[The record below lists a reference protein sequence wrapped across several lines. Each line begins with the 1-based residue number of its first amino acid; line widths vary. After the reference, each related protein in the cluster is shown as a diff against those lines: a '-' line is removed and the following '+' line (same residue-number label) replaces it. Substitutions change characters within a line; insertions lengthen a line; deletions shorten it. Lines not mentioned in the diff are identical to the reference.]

1 MRHINHSTRQNDY
14 SGSVVFNM
22 NPISKTTFEE
32 SVKVDSFS
40 LFSSIKNYVA
50 LTKPRIIELLLVTTV
65 PTMFLASNGW
75 PDWYLVTA
83 TLIGGALAAGGAN
96 ALNNVV
102 DRDIDALMD
111 RTAHRPLVTGKVSI
125 RGATALGISLSLMS
139 VIWLASQVNTLS
151 AVFAA
156 SAIIFYVC
164 VYTLLLKRR
173 TSSNIVWGGAAGCFP
188 VLIGWSAVTNSISLA
203 PLVLFLIVFW
213 WTPPHYW
220 PLSMQYRSDY
230 EAAGIPM
237 LPVVADRQKV
247 ASQILIYSWI
257 MVFTTL
263 ILPLVSNLSPVYIT
277 GALILNIIFLRE
289 VYRLRN
295 RARGQDLEI
304 NPMKLFHWS
313 ITYLALLFF
322 LIGLDPLFNF

>member
-1 MRHINHSTRQNDY
+1 MRKIDE
-14 SGSVVFNM
+14 
-22 NPISKTTFEE
+22 PILNLNQEPS
-32 SVKVDSFS
+32 S
-40 LFSSIKNYVA
+40 LFSVIRSYVS

-75 PDWYLVTA
+75 PDWYLVLA

-111 RTAHRPLVTGKVSI
+111 RTAHRPLVTGKVSV
-125 RGATALGISLSLMS
+125 RGAVALGITLSLSS
-139 VIWLASQVNTLS
+139 VIWLVSQVNTLS
-151 AVFAA
+151 ALFAA
-156 SAIIFYVC
+156 SAIVFYVC

-188 VLIGWSAVTNSISLA
+188 VLIGWAAVTNSISLA
-203 PLVLFLIVFW
+203 PIVLFLIVFW

-220 PLSMQYRSDY
+220 PLSMQYRKDY
-230 EAAGIPM
+230 ENAGIPM

-247 ASQILIYSWI
+247 ASQIAIYSWI
-257 MVFTTL
+257 MVATTFV
-263 ILPLVSNLSPVYIT
+263 LPLVSELSIVYVL
-277 GALILNIIFLRE
+277 GALILNLIFMRE
-289 VYRLRN
+289 VYALRN
-295 RARGQDLEI
+295 RAKSDDLDI

-313 ITYLALLFF
+313 ITWLALLFF
-322 LIGLDPLFNF
+322 LIGLDPLLNFS

>member
-1 MRHINHSTRQNDY
+1 MRKIDE
-14 SGSVVFNM
+14 
-22 NPISKTTFEE
+22 PILNLNQEPS
-32 SVKVDSFS
+32 S
-40 LFSSIKNYVA
+40 LFSVIKSYVS

-75 PDWYLVTA
+75 PDWYLVLA

-111 RTAHRPLVTGKVSI
+111 RTAHRPLVTGKVSV
-125 RGATALGISLSLMS
+125 RGAVALGIILSLSS
-139 VIWLASQVNTLS
+139 VIWLVSQVNTL
-151 AVFAA
+151 AALFAA
-156 SAIIFYVC
+156 SAIVFYVC

-188 VLIGWSAVTNSISLA
+188 VLIGWAAVTNSISLA
-203 PLVLFLIVFW
+203 PIVLFLIVFW

-220 PLSMQYRSDY
+220 PLSMQYRKDY
-230 EAAGIPM
+230 ENAGIPM

-247 ASQILIYSWI
+247 ASQITIYSWI
-257 MVFTTL
+257 MVATTL
-263 ILPLVSNLSPVYIT
+263 VLPLVSELSIVYVL
-277 GALILNIIFLRE
+277 GAIILNLIFMRE
-289 VYRLRN
+289 VYALRN
-295 RARGQDLEI
+295 RAKSDDLDI

-313 ITYLALLFF
+313 ITWLALLFF
-322 LIGLDPLFNF
+322 LIGLDPLLNFS

>member
-1 MRHINHSTRQNDY
+1 MRKIDE
-14 SGSVVFNM
+14 
-22 NPISKTTFEE
+22 PILNLNQEPS
-32 SVKVDSFS
+32 S
-40 LFSSIKNYVA
+40 LFSVIRSYVS

-75 PDWYLVTA
+75 PDWYLVLA

-111 RTAHRPLVTGKVSI
+111 RTAHRPLVTGKVSV
-125 RGATALGISLSLMS
+125 RGAVALGITLSLSS
-139 VIWLASQVNTLS
+139 VIWLVSQVNTLS
-151 AVFAA
+151 ALFAA
-156 SAIIFYVC
+156 SAIVFYVC

-188 VLIGWSAVTNSISLA
+188 VLIGWAAVTNSISLA
-203 PLVLFLIVFW
+203 PIVLFLIVFW

-220 PLSMQYRSDY
+220 PLSMQYRKDY
-230 EAAGIPM
+230 ENAGIPM

-247 ASQILIYSWI
+247 ASQIAIYSWI
-257 MVFTTL
+257 MVATTL
-263 ILPLVSNLSPVYIT
+263 VLPLVSELSIVYVL
-277 GALILNIIFLRE
+277 GAIILNLIFMRE
-289 VYRLRN
+289 VYALRN
-295 RARGQDLEI
+295 RAKSDDLDI

-313 ITYLALLFF
+313 ITWLALLFF
-322 LIGLDPLFNF
+322 LIGLDPLLNFS

>member
-1 MRHINHSTRQNDY
+1 MRKIDEPVLNVNQES
-14 SGSVVFNM
+14 SSFISVLKSY
-22 NPISKTTFEE
+22 IS
-32 SVKVDSFS
+32 
-40 LFSSIKNYVA
+40 

-75 PDWYLVTA
+75 PNWYLVLA

-111 RTAHRPLVTGKVSI
+111 RTAHRPLVTGRVSV
-125 RGATALGISLSLMS
+125 RGALALGITLSLLS
-139 VIWLASQVNTLS
+139 VIWLVSQVNILS
-151 AVFAA
+151 ALFAA
-156 SAIIFYVC
+156 SAIVYYVF

-188 VLIGWSAVTNSISLA
+188 VLIGWAAVTNSISLA
-203 PLVLFLIVFW
+203 PIVLFLIVFW

-220 PLSMQYRSDY
+220 PLSMQYRKDY
-230 EAAGIPM
+230 ENAGIPM

-247 ASQILIYSWI
+247 ASQIAIYSWI
-257 MVFTTL
+257 MVATTFV
-263 ILPLVSNLSPVYIT
+263 LPLVSELSFVYLVGAIVLNL
-277 GALILNIIFLRE
+277 IFMRE
-289 VYRLRN
+289 VYALKN
-295 RARGQDLEI
+295 RANSDVLDI

-313 ITYLALLFF
+313 ITWLALLFF
-322 LIGLDPLFNF
+322 LIGLDPLLNLG

>member
-1 MRHINHSTRQNDY
+1 MRKIDEPILNLNQEPS
-14 SGSVVFNM
+14 SFVSVLK
-22 NPISKTTFEE
+22 S
-32 SVKVDSFS
+32 
-40 LFSSIKNYVA
+40 YVS

-75 PDWYLVTA
+75 PNWYLVLA

-111 RTAHRPLVTGKVSI
+111 RTAHRPLVTGQVSV
-125 RGATALGISLSLMS
+125 RGALALGIILSLLS
-139 VIWLASQVNTLS
+139 VIWLVSQVNILS
-151 AVFAA
+151 ALFAA
-156 SAIIFYVC
+156 SAIVFYVC

-188 VLIGWSAVTNSISLA
+188 VLIGWAAVTNSISLA
-203 PLVLFLIVFW
+203 PIVLFLIVFW

-220 PLSMQYRSDY
+220 PLSMQYRNDY
-230 EAAGIPM
+230 EKAGVPM

-247 ASQILIYSWI
+247 ASQIVIYSWI
-257 MVFTTL
+257 MVATTFV
-263 ILPLVSNLSPVYIT
+263 LPLVSELSIVYLL
-277 GALILNIIFLRE
+277 GAVILNVVFMRE
-289 VYRLRN
+289 VYALKN
-295 RARGQDLEI
+295 RANSDVLDI

-313 ITYLALLFF
+313 ITWLALLFF
-322 LIGLDPLFNF
+322 LIGLDPLLNLS